1 MVFSIKPTRKKIQWI
16 KENSVENARKLEKDA
31 LDRWMTEGGFVPNY
45 WNDQHGTWRSTQ
57 NPLHS
62 TPKHQF

>member
-31 LDRWMTEGGFVPNY
+31 LDRWTTEGGFVPNETLG
-45 WNDQHGTWRSTQ
+45 HTVR
-57 NPLHS
+57 
-62 TPKHQF
+62 